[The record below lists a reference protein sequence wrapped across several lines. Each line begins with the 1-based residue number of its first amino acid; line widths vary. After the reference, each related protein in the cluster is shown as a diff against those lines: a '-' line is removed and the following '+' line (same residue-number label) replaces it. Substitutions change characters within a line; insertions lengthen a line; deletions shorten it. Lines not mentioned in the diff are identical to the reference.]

1 MPVIGFL
8 SVASPGTFAVFLTAF
23 HQGLS
28 EAGYIEGQNVAIEY
42 RWAEGRYDR
51 LPGLAA
57 ELVGRQVDVILVSAG
72 SLGALAAKGAT
83 STIPIVFT
91 NVGDPVGVGLVASVS
106 RPGGNATG
114 MNFFSSELMPKRLE
128 LLSDLVPQ
136 VSVIAMLVNPDNP
149 AAQPTIGEVQAAAR
163 TKGAQIEIS
172 NGSTETEIDNAFAV
186 LAQHGAGALIVL
198 PDAFFDRRRDQIVRL
213 AARHA
218 IPAIYQWREYVA
230 AGGLISYG
238 PDPTAAFHQA

>member
-1 MPVIGFL
+1 
-8 SVASPGTFAVFLTAF
+8 
-23 HQGLS
+23 
-28 EAGYIEGQNVAIEY
+28 
-42 RWAEGRYDR
+42 
-51 LPGLAA
+51 
-57 ELVGRQVDVILVSAG
+57 
-72 SLGALAAKGAT
+72 
-83 STIPIVFT
+83 
-91 NVGDPVGVGLVASVS
+91 
-106 RPGGNATG
+106 
-114 MNFFSSELMPKRLE
+114 MPKRLE

-136 VSVIAMLVNPDNP
+136 VRVIAPLVNPDNP

-172 NGSTETEIDNAFAV
+172 NGRTEAEIDNAFAV

-238 PDPTAAFHQA
+238 PDPTAAFRQAGAYVGRILSGAKPGDLPVQQPTTFELVINLKTAKALSLDVPATLLARTDEVIE